1 MSTAVSRHIA
11 RIVCILY
18 AILTTLICGAKEYT
32 SISDLPHVG
41 NVYTLSEDDVC
52 TITGDYTLSA
62 EKTLIVLGTLNFQ
75 KSFTNKGT
83 TTIAEGASVTV
94 ANSFTSNI
102 ITSNLTLNGTITAN
116 TLNVANIVTQGG
128 HSQLNI
134 TESITNAA
142 TLLIPNDITLTKGIT
157 NNGTLIIP
165 EGKTVTMAGTLTNNA
180 GKELTIEGTAKC
192 KDFTNNG
199 TATIAEGA
207 MVSTLNNFN
216 NNSNLT
222 INGTVTATN
231 TFNSNN
237 ATNSNLNLDGTIS
250 AKTLNVANVVTQGE
264 HSQLN
269 ITASITNNANTLKI
283 PNNITL
289 TGGITN
295 NGTLIIPEGET
306 VTMAGTLTNNAG
318 KEITIEGTAKCKDF
332 TNNGTA
338 TIADGATV
346 STSNNFNN
354 NSNLTVNGTVTTT
367 NTFNS
372 NNENSNLIVDG
383 SVNAKSMAL
392 KGETTIANTA
402 DINITTTLTN
412 NGTLT
417 LPGDYNLT
425 VTNITNNGTLTIP
438 EGKTLDIPGT
448 LTNNAGKELTIEGTA
463 KCKDFTNNGTATIA
477 DGATVTTSN
486 NFNNNSNL
494 TINGTVTAT
503 KSFNSNNATNSNL
516 NIDGTISA
524 TTLNVA
530 NVVTQGEHSQ
540 LNITASITNN
550 AKTLQIPN
558 DITLTGGITNNE
570 NGTLEL
576 SDKITVTTKG
586 DVKNY
591 GTITIPSNATLD
603 ASATKKNFEN
613 FETGTI
619 INNGT
624 ILTYNLWNRGNIE
637 LISID
642 NGLANIQVEYFF
654 ANIAK
659 DQQNNTDYAGAQGRL
674 YISNGVLS
682 VKFRF
687 LVGDDVTILENAGVI
702 IDGDQTSYLLIYDM
716 QHTSTAKNW
725 LTVLNNSKLEII
737 LGSDD
742 NNGVA
747 PGTAAFDNNPMQWE
761 FVESP
766 VMAGIDCEND
776 LLDAPDGYNYYKVIP
791 DIEIAGIGLS
801 SSCLYFKVPQNI
813 HIVGDVHRGGVSNN
827 NNGHSKDVGIVSIN
841 KGETTIDKTFATL
854 LPILLTNFEVA
865 QNGQAIEFNWT
876 TASEINNDYFEIEYS
891 YDGKN
896 FNPLVWTQ
904 GAGTTTKEHD
914 YFITVNSIN
923 DITGLVYFRLKQT
936 DFDGKSSYSDVKILQ
951 ISGNDNNLFIYPNP
965 ANTTITIAGEYNSVR
980 FVDMNSK
987 TINLPCSGRTSYS
1000 VESLSIGTYFAI
1012 ISTKGSTKV
1021 LMFMKE

>member
-11 RIVCILY
+11 RIVCVSY
-18 AILTTLICGAKEYT
+18 AILTTLICGAREY
-32 SISDLPHVG
+32 SVEELIKLPYDEITDTFIVPEGDVVTMTKSLTLRDIRKLAVYGTLIFNENVIG
-41 NVYTLSEDDVC
+41 NGGKFDIYGSVILAAGK
-52 TITGDYTLSA
+52 TITINSGPLNIHETGSL
-62 EKTLIVLGTLNFQ
+62 TCPGT
-75 KSFTNKGT
+75 FTNNAAGT
-83 TTIAEGASVTV
+83 VTV
-94 ANSFTSNI
+94 E
-102 ITSNLTLNGTITAN
+102 GTIT
-116 TLNVANIVTQGG
+116 T
-128 HSQLNI
+128 
-134 TESITNAA
+134 
-142 TLLIPNDITLTKGIT
+142 
-157 NNGTLIIP
+157 
-165 EGKTVTMAGTLTNNA
+165 
-180 GKELTIEGTAKC
+180 

-199 TATIAEGA
+199 TATIAE
-207 MVSTLNNFN
+207 
-216 NNSNLT
+216 
-222 INGTVTATN
+222 
-231 TFNSNN
+231 
-237 ATNSNLNLDGTIS
+237 
-250 AKTLNVANVVTQGE
+250 
-264 HSQLN
+264 
-269 ITASITNNANTLKI
+269 
-283 PNNITL
+283 
-289 TGGITN
+289 
-295 NGTLIIPEGET
+295 
-306 VTMAGTLTNNAG
+306 
-318 KEITIEGTAKCKDF
+318 
-332 TNNGTA
+332 
-338 TIADGATV
+338 GATV

-354 NSNLTVNGTVTTT
+354 NSNLTLNGIVTTS

-372 NNENSNLIVDG
+372 NNDNSKLIIDG
-383 SVNAKSMAL
+383 SISAKSMAL

-438 EGKTLDIPGT
+438 EGETLDIPGT
-448 LTNNAGKELTIEGTA
+448 ITNNAGKELTIEGTA
-463 KCKDFTNNGTATIA
+463 ICKDFNNNGTATIADGATVTTSNNFNNNSNLTINGTVTTSNTFNSNNDNSKLIIDGSISAKSMALKGETTIANTADINITTTLTNNGTLTLPGDYNLTVTNITNNGTLTIPEGETLDIPGTITNNAGKELTIEGTAICKDFNNNGTATIA

-524 TTLNVA
+524 KTLNVA

-576 SDKITVTTKG
+576 SDKVTVTTKG

-603 ASATKKNFEN
+603 ASAASKNFEN
-613 FETGTI
+613 FETGTIINNGTITAKGNVKNYGTITISSNATLDASTKDKNFENLETGTI

-624 ILTYNLWNRGNIE
+624 ILTYNLWNTGNIE

-642 NGLANIQVEYFF
+642 DGLANIQASHFY
-654 ANIAK
+654 ANVANG
-659 DQQNNTDYAGAQGRL
+659 QQNNTDYTGVQGRL

-687 LVGDDVTILENAGVI
+687 LVGDDVTILEDAGVI
-702 IDGDQTSYLLIYDM
+702 VDGDQTSYLLIYDM
-716 QHTSTAKNW
+716 QHSSSAKNW

-813 HIVGDVHRGGVSNN
+813 HIVGDVHRGGVTNTN
-827 NNGHSKDVGIVSIN
+827 EHSKDVGIVSIN
-841 KGETTIDKTFATL
+841 KGETTIDKTLAIL
-854 LPILLTNFEVA
+854 LPILLTNFDVR
-865 QNGQAIEFNWT
+865 QSGQAIEFNWT

-914 YFITVNSIN
+914 YSITVNNIN

-951 ISGNDNNLFIYPNP
+951 VKSYEENLFIYPNP
-965 ANTTITIAGEYNSVR
+965 ANTTITIAGEYDSVR